1 MSSGKPETLKPEA
14 LTLSPKPGFCC
25 MGLSFWGSFGK
36 PRGLSGSLRFG
47 ALVCRAEAPEPERR
61 S

>member
-14 LTLSPKPGFCC
+14 LTLNPKPGFCC

-36 PRGLSGSLRFG
+36 PPG
-47 ALVCRAEAPEPERR
+47 AFREFEVWR
-61 S
+61 SRVQG